1 MELHPDAVASA
12 APDRGAARDIPRPG
26 QSPADAAG
34 VETWFEMAKSPLIR
48 AKLVIV
54 LAVADLTDDTR
65 AHDPF
70 LLEQL
75 AAAKRKHKHIALWHA
90 GAQSPAIAKAKAW
103 ARKNKVPFVPFGMR
117 FESMLKHASQR
128 FQSNERTGVISIDR
142 SELVSSMARSHK
154 LPIWEA

>member
-1 MELHPDAVASA
+1 VELHSNAGP
-12 APDRGAARDIPRPG
+12 GAAADRSPAGDNARPG

-34 VETWFEMAKSPLIR
+34 VATWFEMAKSPLTR

-54 LAVADLTDDTR
+54 LAVGDLTDDTR

-90 GAQSPAIAKAKAW
+90 GAESPAIAKAKGW
-103 ARKNKVPFVPFGMR
+103 AKKNKVPFVPFGMR
-117 FESMLKHASQR
+117 FESMFRHASQR
-128 FQSNERTGVISIDR
+128 FQSNERIGVISIDK
-142 SELVSSMARSHK
+142 SELVSSTARSHK
-154 LPIWEA
+154 LPLWEA

>member
-1 MELHPDAVASA
+1 MELYPNAVASS
-12 APDRGAARDIPRPG
+12 APDRGSARDSPRPG

-54 LAVADLTDDTR
+54 LAGANLTDDTR

-90 GAQSPAIAKAKAW
+90 GAESPAIAKVKAW
-103 ARKNKVPFVPFGMR
+103 AKRNKVPFVPFGMR
-117 FESMLKHASQR
+117 FESMFRHASQR
-128 FQSNERTGVISIDR
+128 FQSNERTGVISIDG
-142 SELVSSMARSHK
+142 SELVRSTARSHK